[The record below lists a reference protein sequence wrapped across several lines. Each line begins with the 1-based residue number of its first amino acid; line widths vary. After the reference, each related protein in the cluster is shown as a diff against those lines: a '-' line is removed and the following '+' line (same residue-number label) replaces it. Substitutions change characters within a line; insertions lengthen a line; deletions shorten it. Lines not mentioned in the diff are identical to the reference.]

1 MLKNHF
7 AIFDN
12 KKCISV
18 KMHAVSYAVSNAH
31 SKDYN
36 IQKGNAD
43 FKSTK
48 I

>member
-7 AIFDN
+7 AIFAN

-36 IQKGNAD
+36 IQKGNKD